1 MNQDSTTMKN
11 SASSLGQ
18 LPEVGLRLPSSEN
31 PNGKPLESLSSTRP
45 PKMLSNA
52 ELAKRLDEKPNLE
65 QMKQNLSTKED
76 LQKVTDQIETVKSTQ
91 DLIQDRMMD
100 QNRDIFQAV
109 KDAHDIGFSSGLGK
123 QVSLMSQRVSS
134 IQNRVDSHNVHMDE
148 IVRQN
153 ESMNADFQDAGAR
166 LAINTK
172 AINENLVP
180 TMNKLLAALSHGVYH
195 NALPIS
201 RDVYRTLEQSTGLSV
216 HDLMQDMIV
225 KELQKS
231 RIKASKSAQYAK
243 LYSDTAKATNSDLQ
257 VKIQQLMLKL
267 NEIERLGWLWLSEC
281 FIMIIVLLVTPGIW
295 KLLSGPVILLL
306 ITVTN
311 HFKHKKEGTENWA
324 IE

>member
-1 MNQDSTTMKN
+1 
-11 SASSLGQ
+11 
-18 LPEVGLRLPSSEN
+18 
-31 PNGKPLESLSSTRP
+31 
-45 PKMLSNA
+45 
-52 ELAKRLDEKPNLE
+52 
-65 QMKQNLSTKED
+65 
-76 LQKVTDQIETVKSTQ
+76 
-91 DLIQDRMMD
+91 MD

-216 HDLMQDMIV
+216 HDLMQDMVV

-257 VKIQQLMLKL
+257 VADCKI
-267 NEIERLGWLWLSEC
+267 
-281 FIMIIVLLVTPGIW
+281 
-295 KLLSGPVILLL
+295 
-306 ITVTN
+306 
-311 HFKHKKEGTENWA
+311 
-324 IE
+324 

>member
-1 MNQDSTTMKN
+1 
-11 SASSLGQ
+11 
-18 LPEVGLRLPSSEN
+18 
-31 PNGKPLESLSSTRP
+31 
-45 PKMLSNA
+45 
-52 ELAKRLDEKPNLE
+52 
-65 QMKQNLSTKED
+65 
-76 LQKVTDQIETVKSTQ
+76 
-91 DLIQDRMMD
+91 MD

-216 HDLMQDMIV
+216 HDLMQDMVV

-311 HFKHKKEGTENWA
+311 HFKYKKEGTENWA